1 MLYTSAVMT
10 PEGNDLVEAFRNM
23 PDHAQA
29 QKINEGLKQTHGL
42 IAMATCLNVNV
53 FCVFLER
60 WAQATKNKA
69 ALEVLVQVDKEITE
83 KQINDL
89 YKNDE

>member
-1 MLYTSAVMT
+1 MT

-23 PDHAQA
+23 PDHAQV
-29 QKINEGLKQTHGL
+29 QKINEGLKQIHGL
-42 IAMATCLNVNV
+42 IVMATCLNVNV
-53 FCVFLER
+53 FCVFLDR